1 MIMAYNLKTFLN
13 QTTEI
18 PDVVFVG
25 YPPIEISFVMARW
38 VKKKN
43 IPFIL
48 DIKDQWPD
56 LILDAFPTFYK
67 IFKN

>member
-38 VKKKN
+38 VKKR
-43 IPFIL
+43 
-48 DIKDQWPD
+48 
-56 LILDAFPTFYK
+56 
-67 IFKN
+67 IFHLY